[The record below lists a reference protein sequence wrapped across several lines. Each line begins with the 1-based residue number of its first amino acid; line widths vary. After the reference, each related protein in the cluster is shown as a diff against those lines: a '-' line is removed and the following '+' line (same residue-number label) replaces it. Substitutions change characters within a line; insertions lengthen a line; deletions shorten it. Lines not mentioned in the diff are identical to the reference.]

1 MLELESV
8 LSVLS
13 PSHPVACPRTT
24 MLIDLHFLHVVL
36 NIVLLLT
43 HRLLILPTKIL
54 HNMPVDFPPA
64 IENFLKE
71 FGNSRTSLKRPVAV
85 FDCDG
90 TIIKGDIGEAMFY
103 HQVERFLLRE
113 SPANIWVD
121 HPKREELD
129 NLYTTLASLPA
140 EKRTHDRRF
149 ISFAETMLE
158 WYFDQ
163 LVDGR
168 IEKACSDIVKLLTK
182 FSEDEVH
189 RIATATLKEHLDSPI
204 SVRKI
209 GKHEVPN
216 GVRYI
221 REPVE
226 LLKRLQRLNFDI
238 WIVSGSN
245 RWSVEAVFDSL
256 DVPKDHIIGVELLS
270 ANNTLGTRVQTPI
283 PVQQGKVHALQQ
295 FIPDSPMI
303 VVSDSSYDMP
313 LFEYSIG
320 LKVFVNSRMETSYS
334 FFKNARITPDDSWAV
349 FENPTLIE

>member
-1 MLELESV
+1 MKFKQSSFQYLAPHDGSAYLENKK
-8 LSVLS
+8 
-13 PSHPVACPRTT
+13 
-24 MLIDLHFLHVVL
+24 
-36 NIVLLLT
+36 NI
-43 HRLLILPTKIL
+43 HY
-54 HNMPVDFPPA
+54 MSEAFPPE
-64 IENFLKE
+64 IEKFLKQ
-71 FGNSRTSLKRPVAV
+71 FGDNHVPSKRPVAV

-163 LVDGR
+163 LVEGKV
-168 IEKACSDIVKLLTK
+168 EKACSDIVKLLTK

-189 RIATATLKEHLDSPI
+189 RIAAATLKDELEAPI

-209 GKHEVPN
+209 GKHEIPN
-216 GVRYI
+216 GIRYI
-221 REPVE
+221 RETVA
-226 LLKRLQRLNFDI
+226 LLRQLQARHFDI

-245 RWSVEAVFDSL
+245 RWSVEAVFESL
-256 DVPKDHIIGVELLS
+256 NIPKDHIIGIELQS
-270 ANNTLGTRVQTPI
+270 VNNMLGTRVQTPV
-283 PVQQGKVHALQQ
+283 PVLQGKVEALQQ
-295 FIPDSPMI
+295 FIQDSPMI
-303 VVSDSSYDMP
+303 FVSDSAFDLP

-320 LKVFVNSRMETSYS
+320 LKVFVNSRMESSYS
-334 FFKNARITPDDSWAV
+334 FFKNSQITPDASWAV
-349 FENPTLIE
+349 FENPTLME